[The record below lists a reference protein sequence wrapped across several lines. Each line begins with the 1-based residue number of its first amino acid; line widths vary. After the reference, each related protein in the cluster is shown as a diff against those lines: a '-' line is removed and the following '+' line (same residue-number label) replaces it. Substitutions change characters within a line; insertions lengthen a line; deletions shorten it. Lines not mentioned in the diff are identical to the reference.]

1 MQNLPLV
8 VQMFYVKLGANI
20 QKVSSSILTIKM
32 LKRNEK
38 RKVTLR
44 IHFQKQALYMFISM
58 ELIRNMNKLPS
69 KELL

>member
-1 MQNLPLV
+1 
-8 VQMFYVKLGANI
+8 MFYVKLGANI
-20 QKVSSSILTIKM
+20 QKVLSSILTIKM

>member
-8 VQMFYVKLGANI
+8 VQLFYVKLGANI
-20 QKVSSSILTIKM
+20 QKVLSSILTIKM

-44 IHFQKQALYMFISM
+44 THFQKQALYMFISI